1 MAPFSHIMGFLV
13 TLAVPLCAGA
23 TVVTM
28 PRFDPARFLGLVG
41 RHRVSVLVGAPPMLR
56 ALLAHPLAAEADL
69 GSLELVV
76 CGGAALPAATQR
88 ALAARLPGATVGQ
101 AWG

>member
-1 MAPFSHIMGFLV
+1 MGFLV
-13 TLAVPLCAGA
+13 TMAVPLCSGA

-28 PRFDPARFLGLVG
+28 PRFDPARFLELLG
-41 RHRVSVLVGAPPMLR
+41 RHRVTVLVGAPPMLR
-56 ALLAHPLAAEADL
+56 VLVGHPLAAGAEL

-76 CGGAALPAATQR
+76 CGGAPLTAEVQR